1 MCWKLLAE
9 EGAEKEYNTQRRF
22 AFLSTQA
29 GPFCAGVDQSR
40 KKAKYMLIGTITIP
54 TKKGRPMVE
63 GLDRLIARDPGKD
76 QHLDSMEEALM
87 SLYDQY
93 KEMENPEEDPLEDRG

>member
-1 MCWKLLAE
+1 
-9 EGAEKEYNTQRRF
+9 
-22 AFLSTQA
+22 
-29 GPFCAGVDQSR
+29 
-40 KKAKYMLIGTITIP
+40 
-54 TKKGRPMVE
+54 MVE

-93 KEMENPEEDPLEDRG
+93 KEMENPEEDPLKIEDEKDSKEKGEDPVEVEAQEVEERVSKEVERAVIEEIKDWSMESLTVAILWQAETRRKS